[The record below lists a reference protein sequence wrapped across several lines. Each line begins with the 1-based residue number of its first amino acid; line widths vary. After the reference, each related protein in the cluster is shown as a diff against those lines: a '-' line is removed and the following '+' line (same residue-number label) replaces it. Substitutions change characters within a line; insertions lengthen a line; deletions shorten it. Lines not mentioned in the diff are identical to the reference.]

1 MEIAVNV
8 QINTQ
13 SKFAKFLASGA
24 NSQQGQAESCDSPE
38 SPKPSEMR
46 MYIEMGIGLV
56 AASGLLVMAGWV
68 CYSAHDWISSI
79 QRFQEMI

>member
-1 MEIAVNV
+1 
-8 QINTQ
+8 
-13 SKFAKFLASGA
+13 
-24 NSQQGQAESCDSPE
+24 
-38 SPKPSEMR
+38 